1 MIVRI
6 LGGGQFEIEE
16 SHLEALE
23 ALDAKLFATIEVG
36 DEASFADTLAA
47 LINAVRTYGKP
58 LDPTTITPSD
68 LTVPHEGATL
78 AEVREL
84 LNSEGLAES

>member
-1 MIVRI
+1 MIVRV
-6 LGGGQFEIEE
+6 LGEGQFDVDQASLE
-16 SHLEALE
+16 SLE

-36 DEASFADTLAA
+36 DEAGFADTLQA
-47 LINAVRTYGKP
+47 LITAVRTHGKP